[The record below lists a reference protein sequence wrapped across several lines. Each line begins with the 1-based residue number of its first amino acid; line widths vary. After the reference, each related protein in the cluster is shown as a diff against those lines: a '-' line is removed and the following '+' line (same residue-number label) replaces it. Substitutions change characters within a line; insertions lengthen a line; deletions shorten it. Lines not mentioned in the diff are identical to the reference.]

1 MFETAV
7 HLMLGGDVGNK
18 KYTYTFNYCITNHV
32 QKRPHG
38 QNSSI
43 IANWMIVYARF
54 EVNVMMN
61 LLLWFLLSNV
71 LLAVY

>member
-32 QKRPHG
+32 TENIGKAPR
-38 QNSSI
+38 
-43 IANWMIVYARF
+43 IAIL
-54 EVNVMMN
+54 N
-61 LLLWFLLSNV
+61 LCTC
-71 LLAVY
+71 